1 MGHLLTPFNPKLG
14 TGISVNLMAF
24 CSLVWVGEG
33 VVLDL
38 GDWCSC
44 QNVWGQIK
52 GSICAACTDIRREL
66 YNTVVNISLIFH
78 CWVFNAILVDSTTT
92 KLKWYYHF
100 FDNEHSSLPLSSY
113 SRWEVHASIVQIKAY
128 GKFTAVFIER
138 EGIA

>member
-44 QNVWGQIK
+44 QNVWGKSSVQSVQPVQTSVENFI
-52 GSICAACTDIRREL
+52 TQL
-66 YNTVVNISLIFH
+66 LI
-78 CWVFNAILVDSTTT
+78 
-92 KLKWYYHF
+92 
-100 FDNEHSSLPLSSY
+100 
-113 SRWEVHASIVQIKAY
+113 
-128 GKFTAVFIER
+128 
-138 EGIA
+138 

>member
-1 MGHLLTPFNPKLG
+1 MIKMGHLLTPFNPKLG

-78 CWVFNAILVDSTTT
+78 C
-92 KLKWYYHF
+92 
-100 FDNEHSSLPLSSY
+100 
-113 SRWEVHASIVQIKAY
+113 
-128 GKFTAVFIER
+128 
-138 EGIA
+138 